1 MKKII
6 MIAVSVAASGI
17 VFGQSVKLGIK
28 GGVNFATF
36 HSAYAADNLT
46 DYNGITSFN
55 AGGLAHIHVAPH
67 FAVQPEL
74 YYSRQGAEYGA
85 VKTDLGYLNLPV
97 LAQYMVG
104 NGFRLQTGPQVG
116 FLLSAKY
123 KTGEIEND
131 IKDNYHSA
139 EFAWAFGASYQFPGT
154 GVGVDA
160 RYNLGI
166 TDAND
171 EVNRR
176 VKNRVVSVGLF
187 YQFSK

>member
-1 MKKII
+1 MKKIF
-6 MIAVSVAASGI
+6 MMAVGVAASAM

-36 HSAYAADNLT
+36 HSPEGE
-46 DYNGITSFN
+46 YNGITSFN
-55 AGGLAHIHVAPH
+55 AGGLAHIHVTPH

-74 YYSRQGAEYGA
+74 FYSGQGAEYGA
-85 VKTDLGYLNLPV
+85 VKANLGYLNLPV
-97 LAQYMVG
+97 LLQYMTG
-104 NGFRLQTGPQVG
+104 NGFRLQTGPQLG

-123 KTGEIEND
+123 KTGEIENN

-139 EFAWAFGASYQFPGT
+139 DFGWAFGASYQFPGT
-154 GVGVDA
+154 GVGIDA

-171 EVNRR
+171 EFNRH

>member
-1 MKKII
+1 MKKIFL
-6 MIAVSVAASGI
+6 MAVGVAASAM

-28 GGVNFATF
+28 AGANFATF
-36 HSAYAADNLT
+36 HASDDAT

-55 AGGLAHIHVAPH
+55 AGGLAHIHVTSN

-85 VKTDLGYLNLPV
+85 VKANLGYLNLPV
-97 LAQYMVG
+97 LLQYMVG

-131 IKDNYHSA
+131 MKDYYKSA
-139 EFAWAFGASYQFPGT
+139 EFGWAFGASYQFPGT
-154 GVGVDA
+154 GVGIDA

-166 TDAND
+166 SDAND
-171 EVNRR
+171 EANKHI
-176 VKNRVVSVGLF
+176 KNRVASVGLF